1 MTYQSY
7 AIAAGFYFILKRDC
21 VCVVDR
27 RGAGGWGG
35 EGVDEVGEVGE
46 RSLNI

>member
-7 AIAAGFYFILKRDC
+7 TIAAGFYFILKRDC

-27 RGAGGWGG
+27 GGGG
-35 EGVDEVGEVGE
+35 GGGVDEVGEVGE